1 MKSFGSN
8 IRFLREQ
15 AGLTQLQLADKLN
28 VSRVLITGYEQERVL
43 PPLPV
48 VVRLSD
54 IFKIDL
60 DTLVRGN
67 LGKDALKKDSPKKF
81 VKSKDILAI
90 TVDKQGKENVELVN
104 QKASAGYLSGYQD
117 SAYISELPKLYL
129 PSLSKNKTYR
139 AFEITGDSMLPVRP
153 KSIVVC
159 EYLEDVG
166 SVANGETCVV
176 ISRNEG
182 IVYKRVFNLLVKSN
196 QLLLVSDNTQYKPYA
211 ISFAD
216 VLEVWK
222 KKLIITDE
230 VEGGS
235 TGLNAETMMKFFLMV
250 QEKMGR

>member
-48 VVRLSD
+48 VVRLAD

-60 DTLVRGN
+60 DSLVRGN
-67 LGKDALKKDSPKKF
+67 LGKDALKKDNSKKF
-81 VKSKDILAI
+81 IKSKDILAI

-117 SAYISELPKLYL
+117 TAYISELPKLYL

-139 AFEITGDSMLPVRP
+139 AFEITGDSMLPVKP

-159 EYLEDVG
+159 EYVEDLSGLV
-166 SVANGETCVV
+166 NGETCVV
-176 ISRNEG
+176 IARSEG
-182 IVYKRVFNLLVKSN
+182 IVYKRVFNFLTQSN
-196 QLLLVSDNTQYKPYA
+196 QLLLVSDNTQYKAYA
-211 ISFAD
+211 IAFAD
-216 VLEVWK
+216 VLEIWK
-222 KKLIITDE
+222 KKLIITDD
-230 VEGGS
+230 VEPAVGS
-235 TGLNAETMMKFFLMV
+235 VTADLMMKFFLMV
-250 QEKMGR
+250 KDRVR